1 MDQAS
6 SRIHRTNCWER
17 KYDGQER
24 RRTHRFLNGVAY
36 GRDARSAVYLRGEED
51 AGLLGQLSRSFAER
65 RASGSIET
73 PSLMMASSVRLLHVS
88 SQLAGRDT
96 SRQTA
101 MASRNKWLVRRFLH
115 RGRVKECDVVWLLF
129 SLAIVSLVVLAG
141 RAHSHH
147 LDRLQADP
155 VRQLMLGLSFERSVP
170 ARVSRHR
177 AWLQQATLDLS

>member
-1 MDQAS
+1 MSQ
-6 SRIHRTNCWER
+6 
-17 KYDGQER
+17 R
-24 RRTHRFLNGVAY
+24 RRRRGVA
-36 GRDARSAVYLRGEED
+36 GPASVD
-51 AGLLGQLSRSFAER
+51 SFAER
-65 RASGSIET
+65 RASGSIGT
-73 PSLMMASSVRLLHVS
+73 PSLTMASSVPTRLLHVS

-129 SLAIVSLVVLAG
+129 SLAIVSPVVLAG

-177 AWLQQATLDLS
+177 AWLQQAALDLS